1 MPSSSRLSVAPLHR
15 DRSRLE
21 SGLPTGDAHRGR
33 LASRE
38 RLAALRAT
46 GLLGGVGNP
55 LLDRLARLAAR
66 LLGAPLARVSLVT
79 DSWQHFPGTCEPDAS
94 RTAGRGTRLADSLC
108 QFVVSS
114 GAALSVAD
122 VSLERPIHER
132 DALAEAGAVA
142 YLGVPLNTQAGWTLG
157 ALCVIDHQPR
167 EWSATDRETLEDLGA
182 AVESELARCETALRF
197 RLAADA
203 TQEVVYAHDCETGRV
218 AREGA
223 VEAIYGRAARELS
236 PTADD
241 WLALVYDEDRERV
254 AASWESA
261 LAGGAPR
268 WQCEYRMQ
276 RPDGRIVIVRDQAR
290 ILSDVSGRPQHI
302 AGAVTDVTEQSVAQ
316 DALQASE
323 QRARTML
330 ETAHEGICT
339 VDASGT
345 ITYANPRLAVML
357 GREMGALVGTSIFAL
372 VSPAAEAE
380 ARAGFAR
387 LPGGVSDTREMP
399 LRCADGTTCWTRQA
413 ASALRTTAG
422 EFAGACYLLSD
433 LTERIAAEGALR
445 ESEARL
451 RLALDVAGMSVWEH
465 GIGSDRMR
473 DLATAPDAGMIRVD
487 DYGSFDRF
495 LEAVHP
501 EDRERVAQAH
511 AAAIAAG
518 GEFRVEYRITAADGA
533 QRWIHTAGG
542 VAHAADGT
550 PTRLVG
556 VTLDVTERVALEEQL
571 RQAQKMEAVGQLAG
585 GIAHDFNNLL
595 TVISGN
601 LELAQSDLPPALA
614 ADHPLHGDLLE
625 IADAAARARSLV
637 RQLLTFSRKQ
647 PIRPQRVRLGE
658 LLRNA
663 ERLLRR
669 LIGEEIVLEVA
680 IDDHDTSVDADPGQL
695 EQVLMNLVVNARD
708 AMLTTRD
715 GHPGRGGTLRLATET
730 VQLAPRDA
738 EAWRPL
744 HPGRYLRLTVRDTGH
759 GMDAA
764 TLTHLFE
771 PFFTTKAIGAG
782 TGLGLATVFGIVR
795 QAGGAVRVESAP
807 GQGATFTILLP
818 AVASPEAPPG
828 VAAAAPTARGPLARL
843 LLVEDEDPV
852 RQTMRRILERH
863 GYSVLEARNGAEALA
878 LWRLDRSAI
887 DAVISDLRMPDMGG
901 RELVAR
907 LRAEAPSLPV
917 VYVSGYA
924 DHPAGHEWVMGEAF
938 VEKPFATETLLAA
951 LSAVLP
957 AAIADSR

>member
-1 MPSSSRLSVAPLHR
+1 MPSSTSLSVAPLHR
-15 DRSRLE
+15 DPSRLE
-21 SGLPTGDAHRGR
+21 PALPHGAARGDR
-33 LASRE
+33 LASPE

-46 GLLGGVGNP
+46 GLLDGVANP

-66 LLGAPLARVSLVT
+66 LLDAPLARVSLVT
-79 DSWQHFPGTCEPDAS
+79 DCWQHFPGTSEVDAP
-94 RTAGRGTRLADSLC
+94 RAAGRGARLSDSLC
-108 QFVVSS
+108 QAVVAS
-114 GAALSVAD
+114 GATLSVAD
-122 VSLERPIHER
+122 VPLDPRGG
-132 DALAEAGAVA
+132 DGVALADAGVVA
-142 YLGVPLNTQAGWTLG
+142 YLGVPLDTEAGWTLG
-157 ALCVIDHQPR
+157 ALCVIDHRPR
-167 EWSATDRETLEDLGA
+167 EWSATDRETLEDLAA
-182 AVESELARCETALRF
+182 AVGSELARCETTLRF

-203 TQEVVYAHDCETGRV
+203 TQEVIYAHDCATGRV

-241 WLALVYDEDRERV
+241 WLALVYTEDRERV

-290 ILSDVSGRPQHI
+290 ILTDAEGRPQHI
-302 AGAVTDVTEQSVAQ
+302 AGAVTDVTEQTVVQ
-316 DALQASE
+316 EALQASE

-339 VDASGT
+339 VDESGT
-345 ITYANPRLAVML
+345 ITYANPRLAVIV
-357 GREMGALVGTSIFAL
+357 GRAVGSLVGTSIFTL
-372 VSPAAEAE
+372 VAPVAEAA

-387 LPGGVSDTREMP
+387 LRDGVSDTREMP
-399 LRCADGTTCWTRQA
+399 LRCADGTTCWTRLV
-413 ASALRTTAG
+413 ASALQTTAG
-422 EFAGACYLLSD
+422 GFAGAWYLLSD

-445 ESEARL
+445 DSEARL
-451 RLALDVAGMSVWEH
+451 RLALGVAGMSVWEH
-465 GIGSDRMR
+465 RIGSDQLR
-473 DLATAPDAGMIRVD
+473 DLAIAPDSSGIRVD
-487 DYGSFDRF
+487 DYGSFERF
-495 LEAVHP
+495 LQAVHP
-501 EDRERVAQAH
+501 DDRERVARAH

-542 VAHAADGT
+542 VAHAADGKR
-550 PTRLVG
+550 TRLVG
-556 VTLDVTERVALEEQL
+556 VTLDITERVALEEQL

-601 LELAQSDLPPALA
+601 LEFAQSELPPDLPAS
-614 ADHPLHGDLLE
+614 HPLHRDLQE

-647 PIRPQRVRLGE
+647 TIRPQRVRPGE
-658 LLRNA
+658 LLRGA

-680 IDDHDTSVDADPGQL
+680 IDDHGTSVDADPGQL
-695 EQVLMNLVVNARD
+695 EQVLMNLAVNARD
-708 AMLTTRD
+708 AMLTARN
-715 GHPGRGGTLRLATET
+715 GHPGRGGTLRIVTDA

-738 EAWRPL
+738 ETWQPL
-744 HPGRYLRLTVRDTGH
+744 QPGRYLRLTVRDTGH
-759 GMDAA
+759 GMDAT
-764 TLTHLFE
+764 TLARLFE
-771 PFFTTKAIGAG
+771 PFFTTKEIGAG

-807 GQGATFTILLP
+807 GQGATFTVLLP
-818 AVASPEAPPG
+818 AAQSPEAPPSAV
-828 VAAAAPTARGPLARL
+828 VALPAARRRVARL

-878 LWRLDRSAI
+878 LWRVERSTI
-887 DAVISDLRMPDMGG
+887 DAVISDLRMPEMGG
-901 RELVAR
+901 RELADR
-907 LRAEAPSLPV
+907 LRVEAPLLPV

-924 DHPAGHEWVMGEAF
+924 DDPAGHACTLREAF
-938 VEKPFATETLLAA
+938 VEKPFAAETLLAA

-957 AAIADSR
+957 SRIGDPP